1 MKKLIKY
8 LLTEIENLKSEMT
21 SKTNSIINLE
31 YEVSSLEDVLARKNA
46 RISELEAQVTEFTP
60 PKKFG
65 DLEAFRELK
74 EAILRDKEEDIFL
87 KLMLI

>member
-1 MKKLIKY
+1 MKKLINY

-31 YEVSSLEDVLARKNA
+31 YEVSSLEDVLAHKNA
-46 RISELEAQVTEFTP
+46 RISQLEAQVTELTP

-74 EAILRDKEEDIFL
+74 EAILRNKEEDIF
-87 KLMLI
+87 